1 MTSIEELELKIDI
14 WKNEYVSKVLEVE
27 KLNEKIRKQ
36 NSEIEQL
43 RFSLYGVRRLTNE
56 SNV

>member
-27 KLNEKIRKQ
+27 RLNDKIRQ
-36 NSEIEQL
+36 LNAEIEQL
-43 RFSLYGVRRLTNE
+43 KCWLNK
-56 SNV
+56 

>member
-36 NSEIEQL
+36 NAEIEQL